1 MIKKGSTMTTSFGPM
16 IHKMKQLSGTQIERS
31 NPVRRYKAAR
41 TCEIEGCDARLSVY
55 NPGPVCALH
64 QLGY

>member
-1 MIKKGSTMTTSFGPM
+1 MTTSFGPM
-16 IHKMKQLSGTQIERS
+16 IRKMSQLSGTQMEHS
-31 NPVRRYKAAR
+31 NPVRKYKAGR
-41 TCEIEGCDARLSVY
+41 TCDVDGCDARLSVY